1 MLSSE
6 ILIRVSYSDT
16 DQMGYMHHSNYLKY
30 YESARWD
37 LFRSIGM
44 PYKGLENED
53 IILPVVEASLKFVK
67 PAFYDQQVR
76 IVTTL
81 KSLKG
86 ARISFAYLATNE
98 AGDVLNEAFI
108 TVACVKKS
116 SGKACLPPKRL
127 VKTLNIYL
135 KKNDQHE

>member
-6 ILIRVSYSDT
+6 ILIRVTYSDT

-30 YESARWD
+30 YENARWE

-44 PYKGLENED
+44 PYSGLEED
-53 IILPVVEASLKFVK
+53 NLILPVVEASVKFLR
-67 PAFYDQQVR
+67 PAFYDQQIR

-86 ARISFAYLATNE
+86 ARITFSCLAMNNAGDILNE
-98 AGDVLNEAFI
+98 AGI

-116 SGKACLPPKRL
+116 SGRACLPPKRL
-127 VKTLNIYL
+127 ITILNDCIN
-135 KKNDQHE
+135 KQ

>member
-6 ILIRVSYSDT
+6 ILIRVAYSDT

-30 YESARWD
+30 YENARWN

-44 PYKGLENED
+44 PYSELEEEGV
-53 IILPVVEASLKFVK
+53 ILPVVEASLKFLK

-86 ARISFAYLATNE
+86 ARISFAYKATDE
-98 AGDVLNEAFI
+98 AGDILNEAFI
-108 TVACVKKS
+108 TVACVRKS
-116 SGKACLPPKRL
+116 SGKACLPPKRII
-127 VKTLNIYL
+127 KILNDHM
-135 KKNDQHE
+135 KK